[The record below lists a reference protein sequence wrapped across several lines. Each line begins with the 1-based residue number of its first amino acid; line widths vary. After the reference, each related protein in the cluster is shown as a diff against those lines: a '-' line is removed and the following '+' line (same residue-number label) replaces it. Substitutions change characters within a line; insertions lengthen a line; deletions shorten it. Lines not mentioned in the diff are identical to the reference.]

1 MPLIQAQA
9 RLVRRELRRI
19 GQLWAYRRLSLDG
32 VPLIFG
38 NSFPKSGT
46 HLLTQVLHGFSRL
59 GPAVDSG
66 LPAIVTFEGETGRMR
81 EGDEILA
88 ELERMQPGDIGYGHL
103 HALPVVMAFLCRD
116 GVVPY
121 FILRD
126 PRDVVVSHVHY
137 VTDMA
142 ANHAHHRYYL
152 ESLHSFEERLS
163 TSIAGLPHLDAPF
176 PDIRARFEPYL
187 SWLDRPEVLT
197 LQFEQFVADR
207 ESAIGRILDHAI
219 ARGFPVQLDRQR
231 AIEILA
237 QGIDPRRSP
246 TYRRGAVGGWREQ
259 FTPEH
264 KQLFKRVTGDLLA
277 RLGYEPDDRW

>member
-1 MPLIQAQA
+1 MPVMPIQA

-19 GQLWAYRRLSLDG
+19 GQMWAYRRLSLDG
-32 VPLIFG
+32 LPLIFG

-46 HLLTQVLHGFSRL
+46 HLLTQVLHGFTRL

-81 EGDEILA
+81 AVGEILA
-88 ELERMQPGDIGYGHL
+88 ELDRLQPGDIAFGHL
-103 HALPVVMAFLCRD
+103 HALPAVMAFLCRD

-142 ANHAHHRYYL
+142 AHHAHHQYYL
-152 ESLHSFEERLS
+152 ESLHNFDERLA
-163 TSIAGLPHLDAPF
+163 TSISGLPGLEAPF

-197 LQFEQFVADR
+197 LHFEEFVTDR
-207 ESAIGRILDHAI
+207 EAAIGRVLDHAI
-219 ARGFPVQLDRQR
+219 ARGFSVQFDRQR
-231 AIEILA
+231 AVEVLV
-237 QGIDPRRSP
+237 QGIDPKRSP

-259 FTPEH
+259 FSSEH
-264 KQLFKRVTGDLLA
+264 KELFKQVSGDLLV
-277 RLGYEPDDRW
+277 RLGYEAGDAW